1 MRYQPLLPS
10 KRQEKEILKP
20 SVTTFTNRLL
30 PIECY
35 QNKKGSHITTLV
47 TGKGGKPG
55 NRALKLLKYMSIPL
69 LPPPPGNGVS

>member
-1 MRYQPLLPS
+1 MCYHPLLPS
-10 KRQEKEILKP
+10 GSKENQLFMP
-20 SVTTFTNRLL
+20 PVTTFTNRLL
-30 PIECY
+30 PSEY
-35 QNKKGSHITTLV
+35 YENKKGSHITTLV